1 MVVAFTPSTYYTT
14 QFSVVLK
21 EATLVTAAVMLNSE
35 TQIFFSGHLALSPP
49 HHSPRIEVPSG
60 DWILH
65 NGGLDEDVA
74 AEFTRARVY
83 GTVYVTGICWN
94 HENRWDS
101 YVNVV
106 DCSVGRMVK
115 IKLYTMHHSPLKQ
128 LGMLQRG
135 DRIHLQGW
143 IPTGVRQEEGIIVI
157 QVEVATILM
166 REASTRGNLKPE
178 EKEEGE

>member
-1 MVVAFTPSTYYTT
+1 MLTIVANIHQSLTARSSMHRIGPHLHLKNSLASPMVVAFTPSTYYTT

-106 DCSVGRMVK
+106 DCSVGRVSLSLLVLLFMVC
-115 IKLYTMHHSPLKQ
+115 SC
-128 LGMLQRG
+128 G
-135 DRIHLQGW
+135 
-143 IPTGVRQEEGIIVI
+143 
-157 QVEVATILM
+157 
-166 REASTRGNLKPE
+166 SS
-178 EKEEGE
+178 